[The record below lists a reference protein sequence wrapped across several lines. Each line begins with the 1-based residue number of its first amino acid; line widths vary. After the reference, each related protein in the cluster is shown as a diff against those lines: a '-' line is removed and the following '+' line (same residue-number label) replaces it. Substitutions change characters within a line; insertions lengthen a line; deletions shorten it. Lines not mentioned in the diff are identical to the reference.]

1 MVPNLYRSST
11 LYTNPNLNLGLL
23 MIEVRIGKNAT
34 NSSILNYN
42 NAEQSL
48 KIPLQIKN
56 TLLFVRP
63 YLKIMNPL
71 QPWAHTGHHITKN
84 VLSEHRKNQKR
95 VRNKGRTNE

>member
-11 LYTNPNLNLGLL
+11 LYPNPNLNIGLL
-23 MIEVRIGKNAT
+23 IIEVRIGKNAT

-42 NAEQSL
+42 NLFAEQSL

-56 TLLFVRP
+56 TLLFVKP

-84 VLSEHRKNQKR
+84 VLSEHRKNQ
-95 VRNKGRTNE
+95 